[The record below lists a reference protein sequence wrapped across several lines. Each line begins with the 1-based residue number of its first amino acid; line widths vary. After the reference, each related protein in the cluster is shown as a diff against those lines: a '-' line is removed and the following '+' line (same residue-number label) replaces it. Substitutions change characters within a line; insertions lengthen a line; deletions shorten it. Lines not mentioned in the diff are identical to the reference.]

1 MRISSPAHA
10 TSSSGSPASKACATR
25 RPVLRG
31 SLVAMPDWIVRPG
44 SLADL
49 ELLAPLWVAVHHQHS
64 ASMAELRPYV
74 DDEETWSKRREL
86 YLELLAKP
94 DTILLVAMV
103 SDQVIGYGLAHV
115 MDVDETWIA
124 DTWQTGRRIGEIET
138 VSVLPEHRG
147 GGLGS
152 YLLDELERQLAAHGI
167 DDLILGVLP
176 GNVDAIRLYERR
188 GYRSTWLYLSRLEG
202 RPGHPG

>member
-1 MRISSPAHA
+1 
-10 TSSSGSPASKACATR
+10 
-25 RPVLRG
+25 
-31 SLVAMPDWIVRPG
+31 MPDWIVRPG

-64 ASMAELRPYV
+64 ASMAELSPYV
-74 DDEETWSKRREL
+74 DDEETWRKRREL

-124 DTWQTGRRIGEIET
+124 DTWHTGRRIGEIET

-152 YLLDELERQLAAHGI
+152 HLLD
-167 DDLILGVLP
+167 
-176 GNVDAIRLYERR
+176 RLV
-188 GYRSTWLYLSRLEG
+188 T
-202 RPGHPG
+202 